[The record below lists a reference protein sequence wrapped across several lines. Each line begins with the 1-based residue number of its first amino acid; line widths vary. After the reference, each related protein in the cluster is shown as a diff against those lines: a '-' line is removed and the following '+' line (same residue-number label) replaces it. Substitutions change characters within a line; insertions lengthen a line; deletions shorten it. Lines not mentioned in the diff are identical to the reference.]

1 MTQQTF
7 EQIKAAHQRA
17 EDSTK
22 GAGEWLADFAADA
35 HEHRGI
41 LIKEIERLREREL
54 ELLGALEGERHL
66 RSQLGEALGKLRQS
80 ATSSPSP

>member
-1 MTQQTF
+1 MQTF

-22 GAGEWLADFAADA
+22 GAGDWLADFAADA

-41 LIKEIERLREREL
+41 LIAEVERLSA
-54 ELLGALEGERHL
+54 ALANQNVVEPRTAAGSL
-66 RSQLGEALGKLRQS
+66 D
-80 ATSSPSP
+80 

>member
-1 MTQQTF
+1 MQTF

-22 GAGEWLADFAADA
+22 GAGEWLADFGSDA

-41 LIKEIERLREREL
+41 LIKEVERLQEREG
-54 ELLGALEGERHL
+54 ELLSALAGERHL
-66 RSQLGEALGKLRQS
+66 REQLGDALAKYRS
-80 ATSSPSP
+80 